1 MCTQDKD
8 RSLPPAEQLPRW
20 IQRYVEDEIL
30 PNQERFSAKHGCN
43 HTHVAF
49 ICRRRKVIAT
59 GQNRLK
65 RRGPFSMI
73 HAEADAIQAVAPQQ
87 LRGAILVV
95 VRVSPYGL
103 KYSRPCEA
111 CQRLLD
117 KCQREH
123 GLAGCIHS

>member
-1 MCTQDKD
+1 MCDND
-8 RSLPPAEQLPRW
+8 RTCPPAEPLPRW
-20 IQRYVEDEIL
+20 IQRYVEELIL
-30 PNQERFSAKHGCN
+30 PNQHRYAAKHQCN

-49 ICRRRKVIAT
+49 ICRRRKIIAM

-73 HAEADAIQAVAPQQ
+73 HAEADAIQAIDPQL
-87 LRGAILVV
+87 LRGATLVV

-103 KYSRPCEA
+103 KYSRPCPA